1 MSISM
6 QTSATIHQSRLDE
19 IAQTEKILFNLRKE
33 QATVTTQISTM
44 VERLG
49 ADILDLWNKGF
60 MQNKDLADCVIV
72 SKSFNDGEKIGFLQ
86 LLVTDSDLN
95 NGITAY
101 RSILK
106 NQKRKMKEFSK
117 KAQLK
122 EALRDYLGSDNL
134 G

>member
-6 QTSATIHQSRLDE
+6 QTSTSIHQSRKDE

-33 QATVTTQISTM
+33 QSEVILQIALI
-44 VERLG
+44 VKRLG

-60 MQNKDLADCVIV
+60 MQNKDLAECVVV
-72 SKSFNDGEKIGFLQ
+72 SNLNDGDKIAFLQ
-86 LLVTDSDLN
+86 LLVQDSDLN
-95 NGITAY
+95 NGITSY

>member
-6 QTSATIHQSRLDE
+6 QTSTSIHQSRKDE

-33 QATVTTQISTM
+33 QAEVTPQIALI
-44 VERLG
+44 VEKLG
-49 ADILDLWNKGF
+49 ETILDLWNKGF
-60 MQNKDLADCVIV
+60 MQNKDLAECVIV
-72 SKSFNDGEKIGFLQ
+72 SNLNDGEKILFLQ
-86 LLVTDSDLN
+86 LLVQDSDLN

-122 EALRDYLGSDNL
+122 EALRDYLGCDNL

>member
-6 QTSATIHQSRLDE
+6 QTSTSIHQSRKDE

-33 QATVTTQISTM
+33 QAEVTPQIALI
-44 VERLG
+44 VEKLG
-49 ADILDLWNKGF
+49 ETILDLWNKGF
-60 MQNKDLADCVIV
+60 MQNKDLAECVIV
-72 SKSFNDGEKIGFLQ
+72 SNLNDGEKILFLQ
-86 LLVTDSDLN
+86 LLVQDSDLN

-117 KAQLK
+117 KTVLK

>member
-33 QATVTTQISTM
+33 QAKITPQIALI
-44 VERLG
+44 VEKLG
-49 ADILDLWNKGF
+49 GGTIDLWNKGF
-60 MQNKDLADCVIV
+60 LQNKDLAECVIV
-72 SKSFNDGEKIGFLQ
+72 SNLNDGEKILFLQ
-86 LLVTDSDLN
+86 LLVQDSDLN

-117 KAQLK
+117 KAQFK
-122 EALRDYLGSDNL
+122 EALKDYLGSDNL

>member
-6 QTSATIHQSRLDE
+6 QTSETIHQSRKEE

-33 QATVTTQISTM
+33 QAEVTPQIALI
-44 VERLG
+44 VEKLG

-60 MQNKDLADCVIV
+60 MQNKDLAECVIV
-72 SKSFNDGEKIGFLQ
+72 SNLNDGEKILFLQ
-86 LLVTDSDLN
+86 LLVQDSDLN

-122 EALRDYLGSDNL
+122 SALKDYLG
-134 G
+134 

>member
-1 MSISM
+1 M
-6 QTSATIHQSRLDE
+6 QTPTTIHQSRQDE

-33 QATVTTQISTM
+33 QAEVTPQIALI
-44 VERLG
+44 VQRLG
-49 ADILDLWNKGF
+49 ADTLDLWNKGF
-60 MQNKDLADCVIV
+60 LQNKDIAEIV
-72 SKSFNDGEKIGFLQ
+72 VVSNLNDGEKILFLQ
-86 LLVTDSDLN
+86 LLVQDSDLE

-117 KAQLK
+117 RAQLK

>member
-6 QTSATIHQSRLDE
+6 QTPTTIHKSRQDE
-19 IAQTEKILFNLRKE
+19 ITQTELILFNLRKE
-33 QATVTTQISTM
+33 QAEVTPQIALI
-44 VERLG
+44 VQRLG
-49 ADILDLWNKGF
+49 ADTLDLWNKGF
-60 MQNKDLADCVIV
+60 LQNKDIAEIV
-72 SKSFNDGEKIGFLQ
+72 VVSNLSDGEKILFLH
-86 LLVTDSDLN
+86 LLVQDSDLE

-101 RSILK
+101 TSILK

-117 KAQLK
+117 RAQLK

>member
-6 QTSATIHQSRLDE
+6 QTPTTIHQSRQDE

-33 QATVTTQISTM
+33 QAEVTPQIALI
-44 VERLG
+44 VQRLG
-49 ADILDLWNKGF
+49 ADTLDLWNKGF
-60 MQNKDLADCVIV
+60 LQNKDIAEIV
-72 SKSFNDGEKIGFLQ
+72 VVSNLNDGEKILFLQ
-86 LLVTDSDLN
+86 LLVQDSDLE

-117 KAQLK
+117 RAQLK

>member
-6 QTSATIHQSRLDE
+6 QTSETIHQSRKEE

-33 QATVTTQISTM
+33 QAEVTPQIALI
-44 VERLG
+44 VEKLG

-60 MQNKDLADCVIV
+60 MQNKVLAECVIV
-72 SKSFNDGEKIGFLQ
+72 SSSFNDGEKILFLQ
-86 LLVTDSDLN
+86 LLVQDSDLN

-122 EALRDYLGSDNL
+122 ESLRDYLGSDNL
-134 G
+134 R

>member
-6 QTSATIHQSRLDE
+6 QTSTSIHQSRKDE

-33 QATVTTQISTM
+33 QAEVTPQIALI
-44 VERLG
+44 VEKLG
-49 ADILDLWNKGF
+49 ETILDLWNKGF
-60 MQNKDLADCVIV
+60 MQNKDLAECVIV
-72 SKSFNDGEKIGFLQ
+72 SNLNDGEKILFLQ
-86 LLVTDSDLN
+86 LLVQDSDLN

>member
-6 QTSATIHQSRLDE
+6 QTTSTIQQSRLAE
-19 IAQTEKILFNLRKE
+19 IAQTEKILSNLRKE
-33 QATVTTQISTM
+33 QAKVTPQIALI
-44 VERLG
+44 VEKLG
-49 ADILDLWNKGF
+49 ETILDLWNKGF
-60 MQNKDLADCVIV
+60 LQNKDLAESVIV
-72 SKSFNDGEKIGFLQ
+72 SNLTDGEKILFLQ
-86 LLVTDSDLN
+86 LLVQDSDLN

-117 KAQLK
+117 KTVLK

>member
-6 QTSATIHQSRLDE
+6 QTSATIHQSRKDE

-33 QATVTTQISTM
+33 QAEVTPQIALI

-60 MQNKDLADCVIV
+60 MQNKDLAECVIV
-72 SKSFNDGEKIGFLQ
+72 SNLSDGEKILFLQ
-86 LLVTDSDLN
+86 LLVQDSDLN
-95 NGITAY
+95 NGITSY